1 MMNDVGGWM
10 GGWGGWGGG
19 GMWVIGVG
27 VLVLL
32 ALIVG
37 RMSRK

>member
-10 GGWGGWGGG
+10 GGWGGG

-32 ALIVG
+32 AVVVG
-37 RMSRK
+37 KMSRK